1 VNWAETKKVLA
12 KIHLGDRRTVDELVI
27 DEWFDTIGHL
37 RFDDAIAAVTLHRQ
51 ESTDYLMPAHIT
63 AGSRRAAVT
72 RERAERIVAQAAR
85 RALPAPRITLD
96 RAKFEAETQAA
107 IEAHRKA
114 RA

>member
-1 VNWAETKKVLA
+1 MTIDELKRVVA
-12 KIHLGDRRTVDELVI
+12 KIQLGDSRQVDRLVLL
-27 DEWFDTIGHL
+27 EWQDTIGHL

-85 RALPAPRITLD
+85 RALPAPVITLD
-96 RAKFEAETQAA
+96 RAKLEAETDAA